1 MGICMN
7 RFFIDEVAGK
17 TNNIIDKEDIK
28 HISKVLRLDIDDEVE
43 IVDREKKEYIM
54 KIVDIKNDNI
64 CLEKVSSVDIQREDE
79 IKVIL
84 YQGIPKGSKLED
96 ICKNTTQAGIY
107 QIIPVRFKRCVATD
121 VNDKKIQRLQKIMDE
136 SAKQCKRNEIPE
148 IKMPLSFDEM
158 MKDLEENDANILFYE
173 DERNNTI
180 RDFVQR
186 IREKKDMKRI
196 GIIIGPE
203 GGIDE
208 KELEVM
214 KKGDIDIL
222 SLGNRILRTEIAS
235 IIAKSILTYELE
247 NIR

>member
-1 MGICMN
+1 MN

>member
-1 MGICMN
+1 MN
-7 RFFIDEVAGK
+7 RFFIDEVAGE
-17 TNNIIDKEDIK
+17 TNNITDKEDIK

-43 IVDREKKEYIM
+43 IVDKDKKEYIM

-64 CLEKVSSVDIQREDE
+64 CLEKVKSIDISREDE
-79 IKVIL
+79 VKIIL

-107 QIIPVRFKRCVATD
+107 QVIPVRFKRCVATD

-148 IKMPLSFDEM
+148 IKIPLSFDEM
-158 MKDLEENDANILFYE
+158 MNDLQENDANILFYE
-173 DERNNTI
+173 DEKNTTI

-186 IREKKDMKRI
+186 IRDMKDIKNI

-214 KKGDIDIL
+214 KKSNIDIL
-222 SLGNRILRTEIAS
+222 SLGNRILRTEIAP

-247 NIR
+247 NTR

>member
-7 RFFIDEVAGK
+7 RFFIDEVIGE
-17 TNNIIDKEDIK
+17 TNNITDKEDIK
-28 HISKVLRLDIDDEVE
+28 HISKVLRLDINDEVE

-64 CLEKVSSVDIQREDE
+64 CLEKVSSIDIQREDE
-79 IKVIL
+79 IKIIL

-96 ICKNTTQAGIY
+96 ICKNATQVGMY
-107 QIIPVRFKRCVATD
+107 ELVPVRFKRCVATD

-136 SAKQCKRNEIPE
+136 SVKQCKRTEIPE
-148 IKMPLSFDEM
+148 IRVPISFDEM
-158 MKDLEENDANILFYE
+158 MKDLQNNDANILFYE
-173 DERNNTI
+173 DERNQTI
-180 RDFVQR
+180 RDFVQK
-186 IREKKDMKRI
+186 IRDVKDIKSI

-214 KKGDIDIL
+214 KKSNIDIL
-222 SLGNRILRTEIAS
+222 SLGNRILRTEIAP

>member
-1 MGICMN
+1 MN

-173 DERNNTI
+173 DERNHTI
-180 RDFVQR
+180 RDFMQR